1 MNAAELTALATL
13 LGLVGTGAA
22 WWLRRRDAK
31 ADPLPRHAAEV
42 AISKEALGIVQA
54 SAAMLEADVQRLRSD
69 READRLRIDALETSV
84 RSMRQTWGAWYRDL
98 VDRWHVHREQSGPPS
113 PPPLD

>member
-13 LGLVGTGAA
+13 LGMVGTAAA

-42 AISKEALGIVQA
+42 ALSKEALGIVQA
-54 SAAMLEADVQRLRSD
+54 SAAMLEADVKRLRED
-69 READRLRIDALETSV
+69 READRLRIDALEE
-84 RSMRQTWGAWYRDL
+84 SMRSIRMTWAAWYRDL
-98 VDRWHVHREQSGPPS
+98 TDRWHDHRAQPAPPS